1 MSEQVTSTSRSVRI
15 SSEYIEAAQAGLK
28 KSLDN
33 LTGADLE
40 EINEKWA
47 EDLREEIEQ
56 HQKEINEEWIKTLK
70 DR

>member
-40 EINEKWA
+40 EINEK
-47 EDLREEIEQ
+47 DLREEIEQ
-56 HQKEINEEWIKTLK
+56 HQKEINDEWIKTLK

>member
-1 MSEQVTSTSRSVRI
+1 MRI

-40 EINEKWA
+40 EINEK
-47 EDLREEIEQ
+47 DLREEIEQ
-56 HQKEINEEWIKTLK
+56 HQKEINDEWIKTLK